1 MGWRGDWRTGMQG
14 REQSV
19 QGPKVQVYLVR
30 CHSVS
35 EGDLKERF

>member
-19 QGPKVQVYLVR
+19 QRSRGTGVFGEAPF
-30 CHSVS
+30 S
-35 EGDLKERF
+35 